1 MALLKYTGPRLS
13 TGEPAR
19 SLNYDGIP
27 AGDVEEDDL
36 TKEQIKIALASVFY
50 ERAGTGDKK
59 QPRGAAEE

>member
-13 TGEPAR
+13 TGEPER

-27 AGDVEEDDL
+27 AGDVEESDL
-36 TKEQIKIALASVFY
+36 TKEQVKKALASGIY
-50 ERAGTGDKK
+50 ERADAGDKK